1 MSADLAAMRPGY
13 NNIADTLRTG
23 GAPFPFRA
31 GATSAKPNLIYPLV
45 LGSSPE
51 SGVAYNNIT
60 CGSPGGGAPPD
71 PPTLSNPFKGP
82 SVGAGLPAPRVE
94 RNGEKERKERK
105 EKGKGLDRYGGEL
118 CDAEIQAGRNG
129 AGGTQKWS
137 EPPRL
142 CCYRRW
148 TGSALRG
155 AYRIRKKTYAKV
167 FRPVVTA

>member
-105 EKGKGLDRYGGEL
+105 EKGKGWTGTGGIW
-118 CDAEIQAGRNG
+118 CDGPGGCVSIIKVVTDTIGFSGLPAEPSTRLNEVKDVTNG
-129 AGGTQKWS
+129 AK
-137 EPPRL
+137 PKNRPR
-142 CCYRRW
+142 
-148 TGSALRG
+148 
-155 AYRIRKKTYAKV
+155 
-167 FRPVVTA
+167 F

>member
-60 CGSPGGGAPPD
+60 WGSPGGGAPPD

-105 EKGKGLDRYGGEL
+105 EKGKGWTGTGVSG
-118 CDAEIQAGRNG
+118 AMVQAGENG
-129 AGGTQKWS
+129 AGGTHKWS
-137 EPPRL
+137 KPPRL
-142 CCYRRW
+142 CCYRSW
-148 TGSALRG
+148 PGSALRSREEG
-155 AYRIRKKTYAKV
+155 SRLKGQG
-167 FRPVVTA
+167 

>member
-1 MSADLAAMRPGY
+1 MRPGY

-105 EKGKGLDRYGGEL
+105 EKGKG
-118 CDAEIQAGRNG
+118 
-129 AGGTQKWS
+129 
-137 EPPRL
+137 
-142 CCYRRW
+142 W
-148 TGSALRG
+148 TGTG
-155 AYRIRKKTYAKV
+155 GIWCDG
-167 FRPVVTA
+167 PGG